1 MNRNFENQKANRF
14 SPTDRIAVVVT
25 RFLQIEA
32 AGGFVLL
39 AAAVF
44 ALVWA
49 NSTWS
54 HSYHDLLDKNI
65 GITLNTFTLDLSLH
79 EVINDGLMTIFFF
92 LVGLEIKREL
102 TTGELRGFRAA
113 ALPIAAALGGMIAP
127 ALIYYTLQAGTPGEK
142 GWGIPM
148 ATDIAFAV
156 GFLSLLGSRVPKS
169 LIVFLLAFAI
179 ADDLGAIA
187 VIAIFYTKALNF
199 LPLILGSCGLLG
211 ILVMQRMGIRSVPIY
226 ILAGL
231 LIWLAFY
238 KSGIHPT
245 VAGVLLGFLTPMSAK
260 LSLPEFRDKTRALAA
275 QVELEP
281 QIVARQLDQ
290 LERDSLS
297 PLDRIEDRLHL
308 WVAYGIMP
316 LFALANAGVAISS
329 GIFDDSV
336 GSSVALSVAV
346 ALMVGKPVGIVA
358 ASWITTKIGLT
369 RLPSN
374 CNWGHM
380 LGIGV
385 LGGVGFTVALFIAT
399 LSFDS
404 PSVLDA
410 AKLGILAGS
419 AAAAL
424 LGLSILALVTRK
436 SPETR

>member
-1 MNRNFENQKANRF
+1 MNNNLGNKKANWF
-14 SPTDRIAVVVT
+14 SPADRIAVVVT

-32 AGGFVLL
+32 ASGFVLL
-39 AAAVF
+39 AAAIV

-49 NSTWS
+49 NSLWS
-54 HSYHDLLDKNI
+54 HSYHDLLDKHVS
-65 GITLNTFTLDLSLH
+65 ITLNTFTLDLSVH
-79 EVINDGLMTIFFF
+79 ELINDGLMTVFFF

-113 ALPIAAALGGMIAP
+113 ALPISAALGGMVAP

-156 GFLSLLGSRVPKS
+156 GFLSLLGSRIPRS
-169 LIVFLLAFAI
+169 LLVFLLAFAI
-179 ADDLGAIA
+179 ADDLGAIV
-187 VIAIFYTKALNF
+187 VIAVFYTETLNF
-199 LPLILGSCGLLG
+199 MPLMLGGGGILGIFL
-211 ILVMQRMGIRSVPIY
+211 MQRLGVRPVPVY

-238 KSGIHPT
+238 KSGVHPT
-245 VAGVLLGFLTPMSAK
+245 VAGVLLGFLTPMSSR
-260 LSLPEFRDKTRALAA
+260 LSLQEFRDKTRALAA
-275 QVELEP
+275 QVEMEP
-281 QIVARQLDQ
+281 QVVARQFDK

-316 LFALANAGVAISS
+316 LFALANAGVAIS
-329 GIFDDSV
+329 GDIFDDSV
-336 GSSVALSVAV
+336 GSSIAVSVAV
-346 ALMVGKPVGIVA
+346 ALLVGKPLGVVI
-358 ASWITTKIGLT
+358 ASLITTKLGLT

-380 LGIGV
+380 IGIGV

-404 PSVLDA
+404 PTALDA
-410 AKLGILAGS
+410 AKLGILVGS
-419 AAAAL
+419 GIAAL

-436 SPETR
+436 P